1 MSSSS
6 CNSNV
11 SLYILDGKENMFVKG
26 VCPNVLTLNISE
38 AYKVTIDLTSPD
50 MTLLDNYTNNVKK
63 FIEERGGISDVV
75 LSVMTDSGETAAM
88 AEFKSSSVAISTP
101 GATDWDSSYKSTVG
115 QILKEISNEVISFYA
130 TDVLGKM
137 SPSGLLKK
145 LTDALG
151 ESYVDIP
158 KENLSEDRLV
168 EAISEK
174 TKATI
179 VKPKENLDDYICNSV
194 LKEELEEIKDFFEN
208 ASTYRDAGVVI
219 PKGILFKG
227 PPGTGKTYAARCIA
241 GSVQCYFMQCTAS
254 SLQDK
259 YIGSGAENIRAIFDA
274 AKELQKVSKKGVI
287 LFVDEI
293 DSFGSRESH
302 TSGTGSEEDRTLNQL
317 LAEMSGFEDND
328 GVMVLAATNYPERL
342 DDALLRS
349 GRFGRQITIDYPDK
363 WERETMLQFY
373 FDKIKMPIVD
383 TTIADVSELT
393 KNFTPADIKELC
405 NEAGILSIRQHL
417 KELTLANIN
426 EAINKIISKDVRH
439 PDNGSVDIV
448 TAHECGHVF
457 AEFLYNN
464 TYSIKVTNFSYGD
477 AGGFT
482 QPNEILKGIFSKDEL
497 IARVKMLLGGRA
509 AEKVICKYITVG
521 ASNDLAK
528 AKSLLT
534 AYFKTYLFESYKCE
548 DLDQIVIDKLQEF
561 YEEVVKD
568 FEDPSNNALLEVL
581 IKELSTNRTL
591 YSKDI
596 CAILGPVAG
605 EKGAIIL

>member
-1 MSSSS
+1 MSGSVPTTSI
-6 CNSNV
+6 
-11 SLYILDGKENMFVKG
+11 SLYISDDKAGMFVKG
-26 VCPNVLTLNISE
+26 VCPNVLTLNVAE
-38 AYKVTIDLTSPD
+38 AFMITVDLVTPD
-50 MTLLDNYTNNVKK
+50 KKLLDTYTNSLKE
-63 FIEERGGISDVV
+63 FIKERGSIADIT
-75 LSVMTDSGETAAM
+75 LSVLVSSGEVVAT
-88 AEFKSSSVAISTP
+88 AEFKGSSVAICTP
-101 GATDWDSSYKSTVG
+101 GAAGWDGFWKNRVG
-115 QILKEISNEVISFYA
+115 QILKDIADDVISFYV

-145 LTDALG
+145 LTDALDT
-151 ESYVDIP
+151 SADIP
-158 KENLSEDRLV
+158 KEDMDEDRLAK
-168 EAISEK
+168 AISEK

-179 VKPKENLDDYICNSV
+179 VKPKETLDDYICNSV

-208 ASTYRDAGVVI
+208 ASTYHDAGVVI

-274 AKELQKVSKKGVI
+274 AKELQRVSKKGVI

-293 DSFGSRESH
+293 DSFGSRETHS
-302 TSGTGSEEDRTLNQL
+302 SNVGSEEDRTLNQL

-328 GVMVLAATNYPERL
+328 GIMVLAATNYPERL

-373 FDKIKMPIVD
+373 FDKIKMPIAD
-383 TTIADVSELT
+383 TSIADISELT

-417 KELTLANIN
+417 TDLTLANIN

-457 AEFLYNN
+457 AEFLYNR

-482 QPNEILKGIFSKDEL
+482 QPNEILKGIFSQEEL

-521 ASNDLAK
+521 ASSDLAK

-548 DLDQIVIDKLQEF
+548 ELDQIVIDKLQEF

-568 FEDPSNNALLEVL
+568 FEEPSNNALLEAL
-581 IKELSTNRTL
+581 IKELNTNRTL

-605 EKGAIIL
+605 GKGAIIL